1 MNLWTYRHTHLPASV
16 FLKFGHELL
25 LCEGKVS
32 FQAQLVLFLTIR
44 YSMEIKTV
52 IQLCITSW
60 SRLSLLVPSG
70 YCQSRGT
77 TIYHSEWSSM
87 VVQVFHRVM
96 VSQWEKSAVKYF
108 LRNHSSK
115 THVCFW
121 CLRRK
126 FMMWHNREK
135 MKRNGTKKKLYTKLI
150 RKSLCGRNVQIP
162 AKPPFKV
169 FLSYFSFKQRREPYY
184 LILLLP

>member
-44 YSMEIKTV
+44 YSREIKTV

-60 SRLSLLVPSG
+60 SRQSLLVTSG

-87 VVQVFHRVM
+87 GVEVFIKLW
-96 VSQWEKSAVKYF
+96 SLSE
-108 LRNHSSK
+108 
-115 THVCFW
+115 
-121 CLRRK
+121 
-126 FMMWHNREK
+126 
-135 MKRNGTKKKLYTKLI
+135 KKLRLSISKETTVRRRRCASGAWEGNLWCDITGKRWKETVP
-150 RKSLCGRNVQIP
+150 RKNYIQNW
-162 AKPPFKV
+162 
-169 FLSYFSFKQRREPYY
+169 
-184 LILLLP
+184 